1 MSDVYEIIE
10 REFDLI
16 DDSCKDELIDF
27 NFMPIKKAVFKL
39 IAEHK
44 KLQAENA
51 ELKKQSQWI
60 SIDDKLPENDDYV
73 LITDSAGFTV
83 VGYFWPFDS
92 STYRNKGA
100 WYYGDHEQFVTHWMP
115 LPTPPEGE

>member
-1 MSDVYEIIE
+1 LLENGTGKDIVWVT
-10 REFDLI
+10 R
-16 DDSCKDELIDF
+16 DELGELGD
-27 NFMPIKKAVFKL
+27 L
-39 IAEHK
+39 RE
-44 KLQAENA
+44 ENA

-60 SIDDKLPENDDYV
+60 SAGDELPENDDYV

-100 WYYGDHEQFVTHWMP
+100 WYYGDH
-115 LPTPPEGE
+115 